1 MNIYLFLLFS
11 LPIYILALLYTHAN
25 THTHTHTHTH
35 SRVLSLALLLSYF
48 LSCGGAW
55 SLADDVSEKKLLSE
69 ISFPFI
75 INMYAS
81 FKDTKFL
88 YLVLEYSIGGGR
100 TKACRLCS
108 VN

>member
-1 MNIYLFLLFS
+1 
-11 LPIYILALLYTHAN
+11 
-25 THTHTHTHTH
+25 
-35 SRVLSLALLLSYF
+35 VSLAH
-48 LSCGGAW
+48 
-55 SLADDVSEKKLLSE
+55 DVSEKKLLSE

-100 TKACRLCS
+100 TKACR
-108 VN
+108 

>member
-1 MNIYLFLLFS
+1 MS
-11 LPIYILALLYTHAN
+11 LVHDI
-25 THTHTHTHTH
+25 
-35 SRVLSLALLLSYF
+35 
-48 LSCGGAW
+48 
-55 SLADDVSEKKLLSE
+55 SEKKLLSE

-100 TKACRLCS
+100 TKACH
-108 VN
+108 